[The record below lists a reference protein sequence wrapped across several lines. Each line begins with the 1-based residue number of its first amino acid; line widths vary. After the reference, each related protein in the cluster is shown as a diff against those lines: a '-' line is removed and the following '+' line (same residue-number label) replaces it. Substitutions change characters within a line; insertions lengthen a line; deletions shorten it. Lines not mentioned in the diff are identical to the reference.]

1 MAGRGFVG
9 RKEYKF
15 LKADLYLTGIP
26 VIDQDN
32 DNVSSLLG
40 ARSSKKRAP
49 FSARR
54 KRIRSRET
62 ARSQRTFLREFNVL
76 ARLETR
82 SKWRNNEGRRN
93 NGALSTGEGREQKGG
108 GEKKTMYETK
118 SEARNENSRDR
129 AYGTCYCYGSWCM
142 YRGSS
147 RCLVVCFSHG
157 KERQEH
163 REMQWYYPISKTL
176 MIIYGELSSSS
187 LC

>member
-93 NGALSTGEGREQKGG
+93 NGALSTGEGTGEGNEERGEEREFARSRVRHLLLLRFVMYVSRKQQVLGCLFLSRKG
-108 GEKKTMYETK
+108 ETGTQ
-118 SEARNENSRDR
+118 RD
-129 AYGTCYCYGSWCM
+129 A
-142 YRGSS
+142 
-147 RCLVVCFSHG
+147 
-157 KERQEH
+157 
-163 REMQWYYPISKTL
+163 
-176 MIIYGELSSSS
+176 MILSYF
-187 LC
+187 